1 MFKLRYWL
9 LSIMRI
15 ELIVFLVLYIGLG
28 CMLIYYWDF
37 AIGLSLF
44 MIGLIILFIL
54 MFIKLYSIITN
65 FMAITER
72 QKNELENLNK
82 EQFED
87 AMAHIEDLS
96 SKRCD

>member
-1 MFKLRYWL
+1 MFKLCYWL

-15 ELIVFLVLYIGLG
+15 EIIVFLALFIGLG

-44 MIGLIILFIL
+44 MIGLIVLFIL

-65 FMAITER
+65 F
-72 QKNELENLNK
+72 
-82 EQFED
+82 
-87 AMAHIEDLS
+87 IEDLS
-96 SKRCD
+96 SKGCD

>member
-15 ELIVFLVLYIGLG
+15 EIIVFLALFIGLG

-54 MFIKLYSIITN
+54 MFIELYRIITN
-65 FMAITER
+65 F
-72 QKNELENLNK
+72 
-82 EQFED
+82 
-87 AMAHIEDLS
+87 IEDLS
-96 SKRCD
+96 SKGRD